1 MINSI
6 RTWFNNLSPEWK
18 RRTAMF
24 TAITSFVVVMLIA
37 YYTKE
42 SNDEPIQEET
52 VPVAS
57 TSLDFTDRD
66 EDLALRI
73 GLKNE
78 LAEVTAKKDAE
89 LEAQKAEISELK
101 NMINAL
107 SSGQVNREL
116 PLDNQYGDLKLNS
129 IPPPVNYG
137 DTSIPTEEVRPAP
150 IVINGSIGV
159 VTVKNKLQS
168 SNDNTTIIPKV
179 LKNFISAGS
188 ILKATLLNGM
198 YAPTMGKGQDSPYPA
213 LMRLWDLGFLPNAV
227 RKDLSGCFVLGDA
240 YGELSDSR
248 VHIRLNKLSCI
259 SDSEKRVLEKD
270 IKGFVNGDDGKVGI
284 YGEIRAN
291 FGELTLAALLAEF
304 IAAAGETVKTASQ
317 NVVQNPLGGIT
328 TTFPATSDIIASA
341 AGSGFG
347 EAAEMIAEFYI
358 NIMKEM
364 SPVIEIHGRRDVEII
379 ISNGIELT
387 LDDYEW
393 LGVKRDETDSF
404 IDIDK

>member
-168 SNDNTTIIPKV
+168 SNDNTTIMPKV
-179 LKNFISAGS
+179 LKNFIPAGS

>member
-78 LAEVTAKKDAE
+78 LAEVTAKRDAE

-137 DTSIPTEEVRPAP
+137 DTSIPTEEVRPDP

-168 SNDNTTIIPKV
+168 SNDNTTIMPKV
-179 LKNFISAGS
+179 LKNFIPAGS

-227 RKDLSGCFVLGDA
+227 RKDLAGCFVLGDA